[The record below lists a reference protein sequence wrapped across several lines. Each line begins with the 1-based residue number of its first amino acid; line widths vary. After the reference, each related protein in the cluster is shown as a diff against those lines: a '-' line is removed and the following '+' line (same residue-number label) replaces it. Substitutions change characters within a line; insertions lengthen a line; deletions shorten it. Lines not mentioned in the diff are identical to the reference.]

1 MSIVIGGAV
10 SYDYLMKVE
19 GLFQEVIL
27 PHQLSQLT
35 VNLVSSDVQRSFG
48 GSAGNVAY
56 TLGLLEMQ
64 PIVISAVGHD
74 FDPYADHLQLAGV
87 EVRHLLHFEHGLT
100 AAYYAFVDQAE
111 NRVATFVKGATRNM
125 DDTSFRTVPS
135 AEWVIILPSEI
146 STMHKW
152 VEECIADQRPFF
164 YDPSHQVWYLP
175 HAQLQRGLHHSLGVF
190 INEVEAECILQRMGW
205 TLDDLRE
212 QCPLLVVTH
221 KEQGSVIYQ
230 REQVYHIPAVQP
242 HTLQN
247 GTGAG
252 DAYRAGFLAGMMLGL
267 PLDVAGRMGALSATY
282 CVEQVGT
289 QGHHFTRAE
298 FATRF
303 RQSFA
308 DVPFAPAW

>member
-1 MSIVIGGAV
+1 MSIVIGGSL

-74 FDPYADHLQLAGV
+74 FNPYADHLKLAGV
-87 EVRHLLHFEHGLT
+87 ELRHLLHFEDCLT
-100 AAYYAFVDQAE
+100 AGYYAFVDHAE
-111 NRVATFVKGATRNM
+111 NRIATFVKGATRNM
-125 DDTSFRTVPS
+125 DETSFRTVPS
-135 AEWVIILPSEI
+135 ADWVLIVPSEI

-152 VEECIADQRPFF
+152 VEECIADERPYF
-164 YDPSHQVWYLP
+164 YDPSHQVWYMP
-175 HAQLQRGLHHSLGVF
+175 PDQLQRGIHHSLGVF
-190 INEVEAECILQRMGW
+190 INQAEADCILERMGW
-205 TLDDLRE
+205 TLEELCH

-221 KEQGSVIYQ
+221 KEEGSVIYQ
-230 REQVYHIPAVQP
+230 REQVYHIPTVQP
-242 HTLQN
+242 RTLQN

-252 DAYRAGFLAGMMLGL
+252 DAYRGGFLAGLMLGM

-282 CVEQVGT
+282 CVEQEGT
-289 QGHHFTRAE
+289 QAYHFTRAE
-298 FATRF
+298 FTTRF
-303 RQSFA
+303 RQSFT
-308 DVPFAPAW
+308 DVPFAPF